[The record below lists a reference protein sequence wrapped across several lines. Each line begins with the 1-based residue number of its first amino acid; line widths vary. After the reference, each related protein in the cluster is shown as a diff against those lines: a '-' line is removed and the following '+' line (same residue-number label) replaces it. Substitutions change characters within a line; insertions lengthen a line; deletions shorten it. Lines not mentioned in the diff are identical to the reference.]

1 MSQHAPFPSLVTT
14 RDEAPGLRRALSLL
28 REEARSFPGP
38 EGSSAFSAAI
48 RAVERELSRV
58 ERTGGAG

>member
-1 MSQHAPFPSLVTT
+1 MSGFGPT
-14 RDEAPGLRRALSLL
+14 GLREVAREEAAGLKRALTLL
-28 REEARSFPGP
+28 RAEARSFPGP

-58 ERTGGAG
+58 ERTGGSR

>member
-1 MSQHAPFPSLVTT
+1 MSRYGPTPLRAVAGK
-14 RDEAPGLRRALSLL
+14 EAPGLRRALILL

-38 EGSSAFSAAI
+38 EGSSAFTAAI

>member
-1 MSQHAPFPSLVTT
+1 MSRYGPTPLRAVAGE
-14 RDEAPGLRRALSLL
+14 EAPGLRRALSLL
-28 REEARSFPGP
+28 REEIRSFPGP